1 MQSDVSPDSEGV
13 FQEHIA
19 LVENIH
25 GLIDY
30 VTLKSNLLL
39 DADLASYHLMSI
51 AQVNRGVLELD
62 DANQQNAA
70 MVEQA
75 SAATES
81 LRGQASIL
89 VTTVGGFNGGQRSSP
104 TPGAPSSPKRTVT
117 LPVPRAQTSKRQTE
131 AQPVQG
137 NEEWTEF

>member
-1 MQSDVSPDSEGV
+1 MANWRSEG
-13 FQEHIA
+13 
-19 LVENIH
+19 
-25 GLIDY
+25 
-30 VTLKSNLLL
+30 
-39 DADLASYHLMSI
+39 I
-51 AQVNRGVLELD
+51 AQVNRGVLKMD

-89 VTTVGGFNGGQRSSP
+89 VTTVGRFNVGQRSSP
-104 TPGAPSSPKRTVT
+104 TPGAPSSPKRAVT
-117 LPVPRAQTSKRQTE
+117 LPLPRAQTSKRQTAVRP
-131 AQPVQG
+131 AQR

>member
-1 MQSDVSPDSEGV
+1 M
-13 FQEHIA
+13 
-19 LVENIH
+19 
-25 GLIDY
+25 IDY

-51 AQVNRGVLELD
+51 AQVNRGVLKMD

-89 VTTVGGFNGGQRSSP
+89 VTTVGRFNVGQRSSP
-104 TPGAPSSPKRTVT
+104 TPGAPSSPKRAVT
-117 LPVPRAQTSKRQTE
+117 LPLPRAQTSNRQTAARP
-131 AQPVQG
+131 AQS